1 MAVLVSVAD
10 GVEPLLDASEVE
22 AACAAVLDAEGV
34 ACPIEVS
41 VAFVDDETMREL
53 NATWRGIDAP
63 TDVLSFECDAPGDP
77 DLPQGEPVE
86 LGDIML
92 APAVIALQAPTFDA
106 TPVEECRLMLV
117 HGMLHLLGYDHL
129 AEDEAKTMEARELEI
144 LRALAAA
151 RGDDPDAVRIGP
163 TTRHE
168 DEG

>member
-34 ACPIEVS
+34 ACPVEVS

-77 DLPQGEPVE
+77 DLPEGEPVE

-92 APAVIALQAPTFDA
+92 APAVIARQAPTFDA

-117 HGMLHLLGYDHL
+117 HGLLHLLGYDHI
-129 AEDEAKTMEARELEI
+129 AEDEAVLMEGREEAVLRELAI
-144 LRALAAA
+144 R
-151 RGDDPDAVRIGP
+151 RGDDPDTVRIGP
-163 TTRHE
+163 TTRHVA
-168 DEG
+168 D